1 MGGEPNLPPKK
12 TCFCARKLTESAS
25 SLKLFF
31 IDEIIIYIY
40 IYIIALLFTHVFGY
54 FVVLQIEC
62 VLAV

>member
-1 MGGEPNLPPKK
+1 MGAEPNFPKK
-12 TCFCARKLTESAS
+12 KPCFCARKLTELVL

-31 IDEIIIYIY
+31 IDEIIIYI
-40 IYIIALLFTHVFGY
+40 IAILFTHVFGY